1 MLKLMRHG
9 TPNIIQVLSDLRTRV
24 LRKGIWYQSLTNQ
37 ERVLVGLISKNIKIV
52 KNAMLATV
60 IARLMGKLISAIKN
74 SFFDMIVRLGRPIAE
89 SSATAALMMGWNT
102 ASEWVEDIDI
112 VKWFGFTAYYG
123 KCE

>member
-1 MLKLMRHG
+1 MLKLMGHG
-9 TPNIIQVLSDLRTRV
+9 SPNIIQVLSDLRTRV

-37 ERVLVGLISKNIKIV
+37 ERVLVSLLRKNIKIV
-52 KNAMLATV
+52 KNATLATV

-89 SSATAALMMGWNT
+89 SSANAALMMGWNT

-112 VKWFGFTAYYG
+112 VKWFGLSAYYA